1 MIRVGKDQQTS
12 SPRPY
17 MEQQQHHMQRHVLKN
32 VSNPTNSHN
41 GALAYNPIMVAIAE
55 QITRTDYHNYQTC
68 TALTVTQMLCF
79 CRSDR
84 ISNA

>member
-1 MIRVGKDQQTS
+1 
-12 SPRPY
+12 

-55 QITRTDYHNYQTC
+55 QITRTDYHNY
-68 TALTVTQMLCF
+68 
-79 CRSDR
+79 
-84 ISNA
+84 